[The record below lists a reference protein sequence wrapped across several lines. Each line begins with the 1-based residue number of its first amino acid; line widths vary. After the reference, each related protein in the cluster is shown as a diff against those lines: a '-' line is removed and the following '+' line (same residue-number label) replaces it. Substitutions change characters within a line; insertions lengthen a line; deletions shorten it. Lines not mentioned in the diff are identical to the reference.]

1 MKINKKLILTL
12 GLVVFLLSC
21 LNSQRMNWKEIE
33 TIGTEKSEEGIGTN
47 YYFYNF
53 NFISSSIGFLS
64 GEYKN
69 RNEIGEYKRV
79 NIEKLKDAVILR
91 SEDGGYNW
99 KELQF
104 GKGEILD
111 IENKDNVLFALR
123 RSYHGSAAE
132 DYNSHIHISFDE
144 GKNWKEVYTT
154 EETFDEIHFWTKE
167 NGIATMGLRGYVYNS
182 VKFLKTNDG
191 GKTWAEIK
199 IPKAHENMDFEIKE
213 NGILYFLTSS
223 RKSYIEVNLETQEF
237 YETQIDFKELPF
249 SVLLDNQENVYFIAE
264 NADKKNVIYKKEGK
278 EYVKIEFPVADTMI
292 NDAWIYDN
300 VISVVVDKNGGSYF
314 RSGDGGKSW
323 KEEKLPNTFVR
334 DVAFYGKDNVW
345 IRTVP
350 GKMLIRN

>member
-47 YYFYNF
+47 YYFYKF
-53 NFISSSIGFLS
+53 NFISPLIGFLS

-99 KELQF
+99 KEFQL

-111 IENKDNVLFALR
+111 IENKENVLFALR
-123 RSYHGSAAE
+123 RTYHGSTAE
-132 DYNSHIHISFDE
+132 EYNSHIHLSVDE
-144 GKNWKEVYTT
+144 GKNWMEVYTT

-167 NGIATMGLRGYVYNS
+167 NGIATMGIRGYVYNS
-182 VKFLKTNDG
+182 IKFLKTNDG
-191 GKTWAEIK
+191 GKTWAEIR

-223 RKSYIEVNLETQEF
+223 RKSYMEVNLETLEF
-237 YETQIDFKELPF
+237 NETQINFKELPF
-249 SVLLDNQENVYFIAE
+249 SILLDNQENIYFIAE
-264 NADKKNVIYKKEGK
+264 NEDKRNVIYKKEI
-278 EYVKIEFPVADTMI
+278 ESYSKIEFPVADTMI

-300 VISVVVDKNGGSYF
+300 IISVVVDKNGGSYY
-314 RSGDGGKSW
+314 RSEDGGKTW

-334 DVAFYGKDNVW
+334 DIAFYGKDNIW
-345 IRTVP
+345 IRSVP